1 MTGLCVA
8 LHAHASDTQTF
19 DIPKQR
25 ADLALIAFAEQ
36 ADRTLLFS
44 FDETSDKTANRLSG
58 QYEVVEALEV
68 LLAGTGLSISMGTQG
83 QLSVV
88 EEVESNGEAVVKK
101 PKSMLAR
108 IGAAL
113 TGAVIG
119 SSAVAQAGDENSQ
132 NAGLFFIEEVVV
144 TATKRETTV
153 MEVPASVTAFTPEQL
168 EERKIEGVLD
178 LNVNV
183 PSFNSGVYNGQV
195 FTTIRGVGF
204 IQAQGVADPSVAQHV
219 DGIYLSRTASLR
231 GAYFDLESVEV
242 LRGPQGTLYGRN
254 STGGSVNLVTKKPTE
269 EFEGRF
275 GVLYGDYDRTQITG
289 LVSGPITET
298 VLGRLSFIYDNRDE
312 GYTENLLPSFDDID
326 DEEIKSIRGALR
338 FLPSDAL
345 TIDVSVQYEER
356 EGSIAT
362 RTLSAPSGAVWPIY
376 GDALFTH
383 EPHET
388 YSDFNG
394 SDSREDWIATLAV
407 DWALSD
413 NVTLISKTGY
423 VKNDWNQ
430 FSDGDGTGSFAVNQ
444 DTGYQSDTWSQELN
458 LRASLMNGS
467 LDLLSGVYLYRDE
480 LEWFNFLPLN
490 FIDDLFGLPP
500 FTSIISTR
508 AEQETDAY
516 GLFVD
521 ATYHV
526 SDDWRIYGGVR
537 SSEEEKDISIEALQV
552 VPVCGFGLPISRHN
566 NDWEDIS
573 FRVGAQHDLSEQATI
588 YAQYSQGFRSGG
600 FDVSS
605 CNDDYDQENVEAF
618 EVGYKTTFADGRV
631 ALRSSAF
638 YYEYEDLQ
646 LSQIVGLQVNIDNAA
661 KSTVWGIEL
670 ETQFYITDQLQIS
683 VNYSHLDATY
693 DDYEDCDTLLFF
705 GNCSAAAIAGGFAVF
720 EDVSGNPLNRAP
732 ENSIGVIADY
742 VFPLENGG
750 ELGVSAQWT
759 WTDDIQ
765 YRPFDRKEDAQE
777 AYAISNLFVT
787 FTPSGDSNLRLRGF
801 VKNLTDEE
809 YIMALISVPASVSF
823 NRATHNWAPPRTW
836 GLEAIWEF

>member
-1 MTGLCVA
+1 MLGLCVA
-8 LHAHASDTQTF
+8 LHTHASDTQTF

-88 EEVESNGEAVVKK
+88 EEVESNGETVVKK

-113 TGAVIG
+113 AGMVIG
-119 SSAVAQAGDENSQ
+119 SSAVAQTGDENSQ
-132 NAGLFFIEEVVV
+132 NAGVIEEIVV
-144 TATKRETTV
+144 TATKRDTTL
-153 MEVPASVTAFTPEQL
+153 MEVPASVTAFTTEQL
-168 EERKIEGVLD
+168 QAREIESVLD

-183 PSFNSGVYNGQV
+183 PNINSGIFNGQV

-204 IQAQGVADPSVAQHV
+204 SQGQGTADPAVAQHV
-219 DGIYLSRTASLR
+219 DGIYLPRTSSLR
-231 GAYFDLESVEV
+231 GAYFDLESIEV

-254 STGGSVNLVTKKPTE
+254 STGGSLNLVTKKPTE

-275 GVLYGDYDRTQITG
+275 GLLYGDYDRTQITG
-289 LVSGPITET
+289 LVSGPIAET

-312 GYTENLLPSFDDID
+312 GYTENLLPGFDDID

-430 FSDGDGTGSFAVNQ
+430 FSDGDGTGSFAVTQ

-458 LRASLMNGS
+458 LHASLMNGS

-500 FTSIISTR
+500 FTSVISTR

-552 VPVCGFGLPISRHN
+552 VPVCGFGLPSSQLN

-661 KSTVWGIEL
+661 KSTIWGIEL
-670 ETQFYITDQLQIS
+670 ETQFYLNDQLQIA

-742 VFPLENGG
+742 VFPLQNGG

-777 AYAISNLFVT
+777 AYSISNLFVT
-787 FTPSGDSNLRLRGF
+787 FTPSGDSNWRLRGF